1 MHKPDRGRIAI
12 GRGSSVSAT
21 AYKNVLYVTRRNT
34 YPITTCHDGIT
45 ASNSTLL
52 MLSIASESA
61 SASTTMRESL

>member
-1 MHKPDRGRIAI
+1 MHKHERGRLAI
-12 GRGSSVSAT
+12 GRGSSCSAT

-34 YPITTCHDGIT
+34 YAITICHDSIT

-61 SASTTMRESL
+61 SASTTMRESR